1 MRGIMMNNED
11 VIKFLELDIADIK
24 GLMTYEN
31 DDLTDET
38 AKVQARAII
47 LNLKEH
53 LEEFINSPINI

>member
-1 MRGIMMNNED
+1 MMNNED